1 MTDDHDP
8 ELDPEL
14 DPTEEARIRALLA
27 DLGEAP
33 EAAATPPD
41 VAARLDETRAGR
53 VAERAEPEDEA
64 PAVVVPLR
72 RRWTSRA
79 AVAAAAVIVIGAG
92 GVAAANLG
100 LFGGESDSMT
110 SAGGASSSKTESQDD
125 SGSAPSPSTPPGT
138 SSGLLARDLPRLS
151 AASFGAD
158 VKPLVESPQELRAN
172 QRKAAEDSA
181 GGDTAAVGGCPGPS
195 VGAGAQ
201 HLVVLY
207 DGSPAAL
214 VVRPEQGGERLVE
227 AWTCSGDRRLDS
239 ATVPVGV
246 PTPGKSDSD

>member
-1 MTDDHDP
+1 MTDDHEP
-8 ELDPEL
+8 GLDPEL

-33 EAAATPPD
+33 ETAAMPPD
-41 VAARLDETRAGR
+41 VAARLDETLAGL
-53 VAERAEPEDEA
+53 VAERADPEDEA

-110 SAGGASSSKTESQDD
+110 SAGGGVAADTSTAE
-125 SGSAPSPSTPPGT
+125 SAPSPSTPPGT

-158 VKPLVESPQELRAN
+158 VKSLVESPKELGAI

-181 GGDTAAVGGCPGPS
+181 GGDTAAAGGCPGPTI
-195 VGAGAQ
+195 GNGAQ

-214 VVRPEQGGERLVE
+214 VVRPEQEGERLVE

-246 PTPGKSDSD
+246 PTSGKSDSD